1 MATYSLIDLLSRWA
15 KGQLTLDQAIGH
27 ILQHLIALEKRL
39 RALEMKA

>member
-1 MATYSLIDLLSRWA
+1 MSTYSWTDLLSRWA

-39 RALEMKA
+39 QALKKEK